1 MNDNL
6 ENDKTALALDFFRL
20 ELADFNQDLTIQ
32 DVLASQQFP
41 LFSKLPVE
49 CELARLFSTPFTL
62 LCGACT
68 AANELGSRL
77 RLMIYR
83 NMFPKGRR
91 LIVYQKNRHTRKP
104 RAKPPKQP
112 VTSRVNSESRK
123 ETLKFYRF
131 VEPSAPCL
139 PLQFGPMLWNPQE
152 DFLQCNVYAFLYDFP
167 TGYHTLHEG
176 QWNTLA
182 PTIRRL
188 ELMSPKCMAPCD
200 GVTLT
205 ILLDRPLKDTSN
217 VLEIV
222 LRKPLGSDVD
232 TKAWRENF
240 LKAFTVYKVVKA
252 RIGINFCIPV
262 IKTWQE

>member
-6 ENDKTALALDFFRL
+6 DIDKTALALDFFRL

-49 CELARLFSTPFTL
+49 CVLARSFPTPFAL
-62 LCGACT
+62 LCRACT
-68 AANELGSRL
+68 SANKFGSRL
-77 RLMIYR
+77 HLMIYR
-83 NMFPKGRR
+83 YMFPKARR

-112 VTSRVNSESRK
+112 VTSQVNRESRK
-123 ETLKFYRF
+123 ETLKFYQI
-131 VEPSAPCL
+131 VEPSVPCL
-139 PLQFGPMLWNPQE
+139 PLQFGPMLWNLEE
-152 DFLQCNVYAFLYDFP
+152 DVLQCNVYAFMYDFP
-167 TGYHTLHEG
+167 TGYHTIHES

-182 PTIRRL
+182 PSIRRL
-188 ELMSPKCMAPCD
+188 ELISPKWAAPCD

-205 ILLDRPLKDTSN
+205 TLLDIPLKDTSN
-217 VLEIV
+217 ILEIV

-232 TKAWRENF
+232 MKAWREDF

-252 RIGINFCIPV
+252 RTGIDFCIPI